1 MLKMS
6 LSSFLKITLAAALS
20 VPAIL
25 SIPVGSTAAASPDIV
40 SGALTA
46 PPPPEEHT
54 VHSLAALKYIY
65 QAAGNVSPGGGLTAN
80 VTTSTTT
87 YKEMKSLQVDYRLE
101 RWTGSNWVTYR
112 SGTKSKTQTQT
123 LSAQSSWTVI
133 TGYYYRVVSTHTAA
147 NDGTNS
153 ENTIH
158 ISNNVLF

>member
-6 LSSFLKITLAAALS
+6 LSSLLKITLVAALS

-46 PPPPEEHT
+46 PPPPEEQT

-112 SGTKSKTQTQT
+112 SDTKSKTQTQS

-133 TGYYYRVVSTHTAA
+133 TGYYYRVVSTHTA

>member
-6 LSSFLKITLAAALS
+6 LSSILKITLVAALS

-25 SIPVGSTAAASPDIV
+25 SIPVGSTAAASPNIA

-80 VTTSTTT
+80 VTTTTTT
-87 YKEMKSLQVDYRLE
+87 YKEMKSIQVNYRLE

-112 SGTKSKTQTQT
+112 SGTKSKTQTQS

-133 TGYYYRVVSTHTAA
+133 TGYYYRVVSTHTA

-153 ENTIH
+153 ENTTD
-158 ISNNVLF
+158 ISNSVLL

>member
-6 LSSFLKITLAAALS
+6 LSSILKITLVAALS

-46 PPPPEEHT
+46 PPPPEHT
-54 VHSLAALKYIY
+54 IHSLATLKYIY

-87 YKEMKSLQVDYRLE
+87 YKEMKSLQVNYRLE

-112 SGTKSKTQTQT
+112 SGTKSKTQTQS

-133 TGYYYRVVSTHTAA
+133 TGYYYRVVSTHTA

-153 ENTIH
+153 ENTTD
-158 ISNNVLF
+158 ISNSVLL

>member
-6 LSSFLKITLAAALS
+6 LSSILKITLVAALS

-87 YKEMKSLQVDYRLE
+87 YKEMKSLQVNYRLE

-112 SGTKSKTQTQT
+112 SGTKSKTQTQS

-133 TGYYYRVVSTHTAA
+133 TGYYYRVVSTHTA

-153 ENTIH
+153 ENTTD
-158 ISNNVLF
+158 ISNSVLL